1 MFDIIEYAQY
11 RIPGEAVTRKEGK
24 FYELKPGEP
33 INGFI
38 VTDFTGEKQYVLR
51 RNKEDWMPQFR
62 LPPRL
67 DETHR
72 NSYFKSGKAF
82 KKSLEQTGGKAV
94 LSRIKK
100 VELQNGAPEL
110 FDDLCDAYPNAFV
123 YEFSHSELGRWIGAT
138 PETLLI
144 AENGKGKTMAL
155 AGTRLSESEE
165 PWSAKEFEEHEYVA
179 DFIEDSL
186 VDDKVVNVNR
196 SQRTDIISGPVKHLL
211 TEFEFDV
218 DQADVWNLAR
228 KLHPTPAVSGW
239 PIEMAMNLI
248 NKYEH
253 HDRHFYT
260 GIVGVIGEKTNLYV
274 NLRCA
279 RNDNDS
285 MYLFLGGGFTKD
297 SDIEAEWNE
306 TENKAATLIN
316 VLKNG

>member
-1 MFDIIEYAQY
+1 MFDTIDYAQY
-11 RIPGEAVTRKEGK
+11 RIPGEKVARKEGV
-24 FYELKPGEP
+24 FYELNPGEEV
-33 INGFI
+33 NGFV

-51 RNKEDWMPQFR
+51 ANTEDWMPQFQ

-100 VELQNGAPEL
+100 VELQDKAHGL
-110 FDDLCDAYPNAFV
+110 FDDLCEAYPNAFV
-123 YEFSHSELGRWIGAT
+123 YEFSHSELGTWIGAT

-155 AGTRLSESEE
+155 AGTRLSESED
-165 PWSAKEFEEHEYVA
+165 PWTDKEFEEHEYVA
-179 DFIEDSL
+179 DFIEASL
-186 VDDKVVNVNR
+186 VDSKVANVR
-196 SQRTDIISGPVKHLL
+196 RTERTDLLSGPVKHLL
-211 TEFEFDV
+211 TRFEFDV
-218 DQADVWNLAR
+218 ENSQVWELAR

-239 PIEMAMNLI
+239 PVDMAMDLI
-248 NKYEH
+248 RKYEH

-260 GIVGVIGEKTNLYV
+260 GIVGVMGEKTNLYV

-279 RNDNDS
+279 RNDFDS
-285 MYLFLGGGFTKD
+285 LFLFLGGGFTKD
-297 SDIEAEWNE
+297 SDLEAEWEE